1 MLEVPVSCLKCL
13 CHLLSLSMEGWKRE
27 NFNGYLV
34 PQRETSII
42 PDGGV
47 TAKIRSFSGFGLSVA
62 LYHGSAKYLFNLAWV
77 SGTLLGSR
85 EKPKCFSCSLQQKN
99 TAAGLY
105 YPPLPPI
112 LHK

>member
-1 MLEVPVSCLKCL
+1 
-13 CHLLSLSMEGWKRE
+13 MEGRNRE

-34 PQRETSII
+34 PQREISII

-85 EKPKCFSCSLQQKN
+85 EKPK
-99 TAAGLY
+99 
-105 YPPLPPI
+105 
-112 LHK
+112 